1 MANKTL
7 NTKHSTP
14 KELKSLKFSVLSTK
28 SSKEPQTME
37 ELLNNTGYQLR
48 GFKRGD
54 TVTGKV
60 ISIKPSEILIDIGY
74 KSLGIISEREIDL
87 VAGLFPNL
95 KVGDEI
101 LVQIVSPETDAGQI
115 VLSIRRAGLDK
126 KWQELLEKKEKGE
139 AVEVSNLESARGGL
153 LVDWQGVRGFLPA
166 SQLASA
172 LGTKSLGEKIKVIVL
187 DIDKTTN
194 RLVFSEKRAQGEKRN
209 PEALAKIKIA
219 QTYEGTV
226 SGIVPFGIFVNVE
239 GVEGLVHISE
249 MAWEKVGNPSDYYKI
264 GDKIKV
270 LVISTNTL
278 TGRLNLSV
286 KQLTADPWQELV
298 KKYNPEQQITGKVK
312 KISSFGVFVELEKGI
327 EGLIHISK
335 IPPEV
340 ELKENEKITCVIE
353 GIDYQKRK
361 ISLTLVLKEKPV
373 GYR

>member
-1 MANKTL
+1 
-7 NTKHSTP
+7 
-14 KELKSLKFSVLSTK
+14 
-28 SSKEPQTME
+28 ME

-48 GFKRGD
+48 GFKKGD

-172 LGTKSLGEKIKVIVL
+172 LGQKSLGEKIRVIVL

-219 QTYEGTV
+219 QTYKGTV
-226 SGIVPFGIFVNVE
+226 SGIVPFGVFVNVE